1 MDTPFSD
8 LPFSDL
14 PFSDI
19 VVPLDG
25 SPAAERALGP
35 ALDLARRTGVPV
47 RLLSRCFPDESG
59 AVATYLAKLA
69 ARCGDVTVATTVA
82 LRDSIPDAILD
93 GLGPDSLVCMTSHGR
108 GGLAR
113 AIMGSIAEALLR
125 VLDRPALVVGPRV
138 TTPAFAGRVV
148 ACVDGSDVSEL
159 TLAPARAWAD
169 LTQEPLWLLEV
180 DRPRDPFDDDLPRD
194 VVEGGRL
201 ALLGHDVGADGWD
214 VLHDDHPAAALAAA
228 ASDQANPTGLL
239 VLANHGRTG
248 WDRIHQGS
256 VTATVVHHAP
266 VPVLVVPAHARAESE
281 ARHHE
286 PAASAL

>member
-1 MDTPFSD
+1 MDT
-8 LPFSDL
+8 

-47 RLLSRCFPDESG
+47 RLLSRCFPDERD
-59 AVATYLAKLA
+59 AYAIYLSKLA
-69 ARCGDVTVATTVA
+69 ARCGDVSAATTVA
-82 LRDSIPDAILD
+82 DRDSIPDAIVS
-93 GLGPDSLVCMTSHGR
+93 GLGPTSLVCMTSHGR

-125 VLDRPALVVGPRV
+125 ALDRPALVVGPRV
-138 TTPAFAGRVV
+138 TTPAFIGRVV
-148 ACVDGSDVSEL
+148 ACVDGTDESER

-169 LTQEPLWLLEV
+169 LTGEPLWLVEV
-180 DRPRDPFDDDLPRD
+180 DPPRKPDDDLPRD
-194 VVEGGRL
+194 VLEDGHLASLGRQS
-201 ALLGHDVGADGWD
+201 GADGWD
-214 VLHDDHPAAALAAA
+214 VLHDRHPAAALAEAA
-228 ASDQANPTGLL
+228 ADPSSPTGLL

-248 WDRIHQGS
+248 WDRIQQGS

-266 VPVLVVPAHARAESE
+266 VPVLVVPAHAAS
-281 ARHHE
+281 AA
-286 PAASAL
+286 PAASEVRATGAA

>member
-1 MDTPFSD
+1 MDT
-8 LPFSDL
+8 PFSDL

-35 ALDLARRTGVPV
+35 ALDLAHLTGVPLQ
-47 RLLSRCFPDESG
+47 LLSRCFPDESG
-59 AVATYLAKLA
+59 AVAMYLSKVA
-69 ARCGDVTVATTVA
+69 ARCGDVTVATTVVA
-82 LRDSIPDAILD
+82 RDSIPDAILD
-93 GLGPDSLVCMTSHGR
+93 CLGPGSVVCMTSHGR

-125 VLDRPALVVGPRV
+125 VLDRPTLVVGPRV
-138 TTPAFAGRVV
+138 TTPAFVGRVV
-148 ACVDGSDVSEL
+148 ACVDGSDRSEL

-180 DRPRDPFDDDLPRD
+180 ERPHDPFDDDLPGD
-194 VVEGGRL
+194 VVEGGHL
-201 ALLGHDVGADGWD
+201 AALGHQVGADGWD
-214 VLHDDHPAAALAAA
+214 VLHDRHPAAALAAA
-228 ASDQANPTGLL
+228 ASDPANPTGLL
-239 VLANHGRTG
+239 VVANHGRTG

-266 VPVLVVPAHARAESE
+266 VPVLVVPTHAPAEGE
-281 ARHHE
+281 ARDQE
-286 PAASAL
+286 PAASAK

>member
-1 MDTPFSD
+1 VDT
-8 LPFSDL
+8 PFSDL

-35 ALDLARRTGVPV
+35 ALDLAHLTGVPLQ
-47 RLLSRCFPDESG
+47 LLSRCFPDESG
-59 AVATYLAKLA
+59 AVAMYLSKVA
-69 ARCGDVTVATTVA
+69 ARCGDVTVATTVVV
-82 LRDSIPDAILD
+82 RDSILDAILD
-93 GLGPDSLVCMTSHGR
+93 GLGPGSVVCMTSHGR

-125 VLDRPALVVGPRV
+125 VLDRPTLVVGPRV
-138 TTPAFAGRVV
+138 TTPAFVGRVV
-148 ACVDGSDVSEL
+148 ACVDGSDRSEL

-169 LTQEPLWLLEV
+169 LTREPLWLLEV
-180 DRPRDPFDDDLPRD
+180 ERPHDPFDDDLPRD
-194 VVEGGRL
+194 VVEGGHL
-201 ALLGHDVGADGWD
+201 AALGHQVGADGWD
-214 VLHDDHPAAALAAA
+214 VLHGRHPAAALAAA
-228 ASDQANPTGLL
+228 ASDPANPTGLL

-266 VPVLVVPAHARAESE
+266 VPVLVVPAHARAEGE
-281 ARHHE
+281 ARDQE
-286 PAASAL
+286 PAASAK